1 MSIAKIIWL
10 VSAIA
15 AVVLAFVDMG
25 AHGGA
30 ILAVL
35 GLASGWF
42 LDHEHRRGVIIAA
55 IFLMAGGSAALNAIP
70 GIGEYCG
77 MILGSLGAVFA
88 AASVM
93 AIVRTLLERIVK
105 SNAASATS

>member
-1 MSIAKIIWL
+1 MSIAKIVWL

-15 AVVLAFVDMG
+15 AIVLAFIDAG
-25 AHGGA
+25 SIEGT

-35 GLASGWF
+35 GLVSGWF

-55 IFLMAGGSAALNAIP
+55 IFLMMSGGAGALGSIP
-70 GIGEYCG
+70 AVGTYLTA
-77 MILGSLGAVFA
+77 ILGGLGAVFA

-93 AIVRTLLERIVK
+93 AIVRTLVERIFK
-105 SNAASATS
+105 SNGASAT